1 MTHPV
6 QGIFQQAQDRSCS
19 DVSEEAIEAC
29 YDLVSSGHSLSE
41 ILVALKRLAPV
52 NKAPTEL
59 GGTPGNTQLLDPFA
73 DSRGTS
79 HWAVAQ
85 LPALV
90 EARHSLVPLN
100 LEQSRQHARDEW
112 SRKNWSRPIGAAIF
126 WLVPAISLML
136 IGIAGKRLTEAN
148 LLWNYEVARAGAE
161 AKAPAP
167 AIAAVGHTADQIAP
181 EQLQPGRGR
190 EPEATAAPA
199 KPGTQAV
206 RTAPANIQNGGAI
219 HSGSGMQGRSSART
233 SIPRTGRSKVAQ
245 RFQNDVYG
253 TSARV
258 WSVPR
263 RLTDGF

>member
-1 MTHPV
+1 MLRSGLVGTFTIGDLGCPETAWPLE
-6 QGIFQQAQDRSCS
+6 QSSDR
-19 DVSEEAIEAC
+19 A
-29 YDLVSSGHSLSE
+29 
-41 ILVALKRLAPV
+41 R
-52 NKAPTEL
+52 
-59 GGTPGNTQLLDPFA
+59 GTPGNTQLLDPFA
-73 DSRGTS
+73 EARGTPY
-79 HWAVAQ
+79 WAVAQ
-85 LPALV
+85 VPAPV

-100 LEQSRQHARDEW
+100 FEQSQQHARDER
-112 SRKNWSRPIGAAIF
+112 SRKHWSRPIGAAIF
-126 WLVPAISLML
+126 WLIPAMSLML

-167 AIAAVGHTADQIAP
+167 AIAEVGHTADQIAP
-181 EQLQPGRGR
+181 EQLQPGR
-190 EPEATAAPA
+190 EPGSEVTEAPA
-199 KPGTQAV
+199 EPGTQAV
-206 RTAPANIQNGGAI
+206 TTAPANIQNGGAI
-219 HSGSGMQGRSSART
+219 HGGSGMQGRSRART